1 MPPPPTGGRFRSARP
16 GRMRVAADGRGRL
29 VRRIRRTTRSVEGPV
44 MTALRPTLRE
54 RLAAQEAE
62 DRARAHDLHER
73 PNVPPD
79 QRAPHPWDVTPQD
92 PCVFGRSQHDYTR

>member
-1 MPPPPTGGRFRSARP
+1 
-16 GRMRVAADGRGRL
+16 
-29 VRRIRRTTRSVEGPV
+29 

-54 RLAAQEAE
+54 RLAAHEAE
-62 DRARAHDLHER
+62 DRARAHDLLER

-92 PCVFGRSQHDYTR
+92 PCIFGRSQHDYTRKDRDGLRRCWYCARLSPRSRVEHAARQKGTSV